1 MVPFSECEEAFLL
14 TNIRH
19 VINVWSRGS
28 GQARL
33 NFCVRNGQ
41 AELSLS
47 YQLGHPEESHLP
59 TQPPHHHQ
67 EPHLPHPRRK
77 SQKRRLRDNIRA
89 ANFQAARAGIRPA
102 VSTAVQ
108 TSSSSARVVTSTAA
122 ASTGSISSLSS
133 SSPAI
138 SAPSHGHGLVTQH
151 ATTSV
156 TFSLPSP
163 ILPTVV
169 TPVSVPTPSHSAVV
183 ETQADSF
190 PADQSVESEDS
201 ILGLLDPYP
210 VPSRLATTFTPFN
223 MPARKFA
230 DCTHCAI
237 DFEDL
242 VYPVPCYNCG
252 EWFHLQCLPGHAC
265 ELRDDIFHSSDIS

>member
-1 MVPFSECEEAFLL
+1 M
-14 TNIRH
+14 
-19 VINVWSRGS
+19 
-28 GQARL
+28 
-33 NFCVRNGQ
+33 
-41 AELSLS
+41 
-47 YQLGHPEESHLP
+47 
-59 TQPPHHHQ
+59 
-67 EPHLPHPRRK
+67 
-77 SQKRRLRDNIRA
+77 
-89 ANFQAARAGIRPA
+89 
-102 VSTAVQ
+102 
-108 TSSSSARVVTSTAA
+108 SAVTSTAA
-122 ASTGSISSLSS
+122 GSTGTTSSLSV
-133 SSPAI
+133 SSPAA
-138 SAPSHGHGLVTQH
+138 SGSSYCLFTKHCS
-151 ATTSV
+151 TSG
-156 TFSLPSP
+156 TMSLPSP

-190 PADQSVESEDS
+190 PADQSVDSEDS

-210 VPSRLATTFTPFN
+210 IPSRLATTFTPFN